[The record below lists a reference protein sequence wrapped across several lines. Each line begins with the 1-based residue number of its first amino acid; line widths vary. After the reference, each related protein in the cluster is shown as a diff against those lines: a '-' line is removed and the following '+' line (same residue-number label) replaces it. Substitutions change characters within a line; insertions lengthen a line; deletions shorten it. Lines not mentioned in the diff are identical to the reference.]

1 MGDRTTTM
9 RAKAIEGFAATLCDL
24 RESVGRPSFR
34 VMAGRSKAISHTT
47 LHEAVHGNR
56 LPSWAT
62 TAEFVKACGADP
74 VLYRDSWDRANR
86 AVGVVTHG
94 TSQPVSAALPAE
106 VVPSD
111 AQSPRWRP
119 DRRALF
125 GAAAIV
131 ITVATGL
138 AAAWSARGEA
148 GHRQAVTQG
157 PVAADCPVHQQNP
170 PEAPP
175 AHQGD
180 RAAFVA
186 DVTLDDCS
194 HVPAGQA
201 LPKVW
206 RFKNAGSVPWVGYSL
221 HRIDLPQERGQCQT
235 ITDVVV
241 PDTGPGQVVDVT
253 VEVSFPE
260 APTFCLVRFKLM
272 DARGQVAFPGNRPV
286 NFQVIV
292 DPPQRQEAGVLGSGT

>member
-1 MGDRTTTM
+1 MGDRTATT

-34 VMAGRSKAISHTT
+34 VMAGRSRAISHTT

-74 VLYRDSWDRANR
+74 VLYRDRWDRANQ
-86 AVGVVTHG
+86 AVAEVTPGV
-94 TSQPVSAALPAE
+94 SQPTPASSPAE
-106 VVPSD
+106 VVPGD
-111 AQSPRWRP
+111 PQPPRWHP
-119 DRRALF
+119 DRRALV
-125 GAAAIV
+125 GAAAAL
-131 ITVATGL
+131 ITAGTGL
-138 AAAWSARGEA
+138 AAAWSAHGEA
-148 GHRQAVTQG
+148 GPPPAAAHG
-157 PVAADCPVHQQNP
+157 PIAADCPVHPQNP
-170 PEAPP
+170 PAAPP

-180 RAAFVA
+180 RATFVA

-194 HVPAGQA
+194 HVPAGRA

-221 HRIDLPQERGQCQT
+221 HRVDLPQERGQCQT
-235 ITDVVV
+235 ITDVPV
-241 PDTGPGQVVDVT
+241 PDTAPGQVVDVT

-260 APTFCLVRFKLM
+260 AATFCLVRFKLT
-272 DARGQVAFPGNRPV
+272 DATGKVAFPGNRPV
-286 NFQVIV
+286 NFQVVV
-292 DPPQRQEAGVLGSGT
+292 DPPQHPEAGVLGSGT